1 MAVQIQVR
9 RGTAAQW
16 TATNPNL
23 AAGEIG
29 FETDT
34 NKFKIGTG
42 IGWNA
47 TAYAVQQVT
56 TLAGM
61 TDVSFGGSFGPPLQN
76 NDLIRYIGGGTN
88 KWVNVPQTDVVD
100 GGNF

>member
-9 RGTAAQW
+9 RGTASQW
-16 TATNPNL
+16 SSTNPNL

-42 IGWNA
+42 VAWSS

-56 TLAGM
+56 TLAG
-61 TDVSFGGSFGPPLQN
+61 L
-76 NDLIRYIGGGTN
+76 NDLQLVNVQENDILRYVGGGTN
-88 KWVNVPQTDVVD
+88 KWRNIPQTDVVD

>member
-34 NKFKIGTG
+34 NRFKIGTG
-42 IGWNA
+42 ISWNT

-61 TDVSFGGSFGPPLQN
+61 SDVKIAGQIVPLPQN

-88 KWVNVPQTDVVD
+88 AWVNVPQTDVVD

>member
-9 RGTAAQW
+9 RGTASQW
-16 TATNPNL
+16 TSTIPNL

-42 IGWNA
+42 VAWNS

-56 TLAGM
+56 TIAGL
-61 TDVSFGGSFGPPLQN
+61 TDVSITSVQN
-76 NDLIRYIGGGTN
+76 NDMLRYIAGGTN
-88 KWVNVPQTDVVD
+88 KWVNIPQTDVVD
-100 GGNF
+100 GGTF

>member
-9 RGTAAQW
+9 RGTASQW
-16 TATNPNL
+16 TSTNPNL

-34 NKFKIGTG
+34 NRFKIGTG
-42 IGWNA
+42 VGWSS
-47 TAYAVQQVT
+47 TPYAVQQVT
-56 TLAGM
+56 TLAGL
-61 TDVSFGGSFGPPLQN
+61 TDVQITSVQG
-76 NDLIRYIGGGTN
+76 NDLLRYIAGGTN

>member
-9 RGTAAQW
+9 RGTASQW
-16 TATNPNL
+16 QGTNPNL

-34 NKFKIGTG
+34 NRFKIGTG
-42 IGWNA
+42 VGWSS
-47 TAYAVQQVT
+47 TPYAVQQVT
-56 TLAGM
+56 TLVGLS
-61 TDVSFGGSFGPPLQN
+61 DVQL
-76 NDLIRYIGGGTN
+76 
-88 KWVNVPQTDVVD
+88 VNVQENDILRYVGGATNRWRNIPQTDVVD